1 MDKEESQFSLSC
13 SFRNCEDN
21 STWVFTCVYGPTTR
35 EGRTQLWEDLGAIKG
50 LWQGP
55 WCIGGNFNVTRF
67 PNERNREGRI
77 SCSMRRFCQVIDELE
92 LKDIPLQGG
101 QYT

>member
-1 MDKEESQFSLSC
+1 MDKGESQFSLSC

-35 EGRTQLWEDLGAIKG
+35 EGRTQLWENLGAIKG

-55 WCIGGNFNVTRF
+55 LCIGGNFNVTCF

-77 SCSMRRFCQVIDELE
+77 SSSMRRFSQVIDELE
-92 LKDIPLQGG
+92 LKDIPLQRG
-101 QYT
+101 